1 MYGQCIETQWK
12 NCVNTHNFKH
22 KKGWQTLGSN
32 HELKCEEIVNGT
44 TNTRIGTN
52 LDL

>member
-44 TNTRIGTN
+44 TT
-52 LDL
+52 